1 MSLIIS
7 CNALHIKTV
16 RSYRLF
22 VSMPAIDTQYG
33 NYGFQWHANK
43 LQPMS
48 RSPHFAHHFNTIA
61 FDIIQK
67 ESSSILI
74 ADGYWLT
81 LPRPD
86 HTQVSAENE
95 VGKHLVHPGMEVLSV
110 FARSWLM
117 LILRRF
123 CGGDAFEECMA
134 CIAGES

>member
-1 MSLIIS
+1 M
-7 CNALHIKTV
+7 
-16 RSYRLF
+16 
-22 VSMPAIDTQYG
+22 
-33 NYGFQWHANK
+33 
-43 LQPMS
+43 QPMS
-48 RSPHFAHHFNTIA
+48 RSTHFAHHFNTIA
-61 FDIIQK
+61 YDIIQK

-74 ADGYWLT
+74 ADAYWLT

-117 LILRRF
+117 LILRRL
-123 CGGDAFEECMA
+123 CGVSFEDCMV